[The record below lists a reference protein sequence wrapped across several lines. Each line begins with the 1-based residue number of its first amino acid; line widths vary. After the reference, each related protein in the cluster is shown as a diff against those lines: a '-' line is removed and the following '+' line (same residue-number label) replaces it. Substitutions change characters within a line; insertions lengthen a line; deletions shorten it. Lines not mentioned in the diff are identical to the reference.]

1 MRVDSFRG
9 SLAGAYAAW
18 TRVMRQYLTT
28 LAAHRVPLEFF
39 LPGLSQ
45 EALPGSFFIETTTRA
60 AVGHCAE
67 VTEHSFAELGS
78 ICVSVVIDNQ
88 QYNYY
93 PLEPQGLNDIQQ
105 AIRERGLGGK
115 TVSFPGT
122 ILYDE
127 KNRSLLA
134 ESLPVRQW
142 PLLKS

>member
-1 MRVDSFRG
+1 
-9 SLAGAYAAW
+9 
-18 TRVMRQYLTT
+18 
-28 LAAHRVPLEFF
+28 
-39 LPGLSQ
+39 
-45 EALPGSFFIETTTRA
+45 
-60 AVGHCAE
+60 
-67 VTEHSFAELGS
+67 
-78 ICVSVVIDNQ
+78 VVIDNQ

-127 KNRSLLA
+127 KNRNLLA
-134 ESLPVRQW
+134 ESLPVRQR